1 MCCAGCTA
9 GTVDEGPGLIH
20 SSGGSPGPVGDPASP
35 WRPWTAG
42 RALTDGPGSGS
53 GMAHPTRGGQGHGWS
68 PGSLHGC
75 ECCSE
80 TRHSGYML
88 RSFGNRCCVCFFFF
102 FCSVYSISFFLCQ
115 TTLFPV
121 SSFLWSWT
129 RSSLLGHV
137 ICATGESGPRL
148 VHWPSRQ
155 GPPPHHAERVL
166 GLEPLCSQVTFLHQH

>member
-88 RSFGNRCCVCFFFF
+88 RSFGNRCCVCFLFFF
-102 FCSVYSISFFLCQ
+102 LLCLFHFLFSVSNHTFPREFL
-115 TTLFPV
+115 PV
-121 SSFLWSWT
+121 VMDKVKS
-129 RSSLLGHV
+129 
-137 ICATGESGPRL
+137 AGPRDL
-148 VHWPSRQ
+148 CHRGVWTPP
-155 GPPPHHAERVL
+155 GPLAKSARPPAAPR
-166 GLEPLCSQVTFLHQH
+166 